1 MTKRLLLCALLLAA
15 CNSEEKYQNS
25 AMTGGGDAARGKE
38 TVVRY
43 GCTACH
49 SIPGVKG
56 PRGMVGPPLDHMASR
71 AFIAGKIQNTPPNLE
86 QWIQNPQSL
95 DPNNA
100 MPALGVT
107 PQDAKDMA
115 AYLYTL
121 K

>member
-1 MTKRLLLCALLLAA
+1 MRRLLLCALLLAA
-15 CNSEEKYQNS
+15 CNREDTNQIS
-25 AMTGGGDAARGKE
+25 AMTGGGDPAKGKDAI
-38 TVVRY
+38 VRY

-49 SIPGVKG
+49 NVPGIQG

-71 AFIAGKIQNTPPNLE
+71 AFIAGKIQNSPPNLE
-86 QWIQNPQSL
+86 QWIVNPQSL

-107 PQDAKDMA
+107 PADAKDIA
-115 AYLYTL
+115 AFLYTL